1 MNYADINLEVDQR
14 RVAWLTL
21 NRPQKHNAIGRRMM
35 LELCDACAVISND
48 HSIRAVVLAA
58 AGEKSFSAGADLGWM
73 KENLARSRAQRIRES
88 AALADVLEALNRLNK
103 ITIARV
109 HGAAYAGGV
118 GLIAVC
124 DVAISVSNARFS
136 LTETR
141 MGLIPANI
149 APYLID
155 RMGLSNARRT
165 LLNGHVFD
173 ANEAVQFGLID
184 KVVEPANLDQAIEQ
198 ELQSCLACAPG
209 AIAMTKQLLRN
220 VSQQTMQENREYTA
234 KMLAD
239 AWETEEAV
247 AGISGFFEKKPPPWI
262 ESG

>member
-1 MNYADINLEVDQR
+1 MNYQDIKLQVDER
-14 RVAWLTL
+14 CIAWLTL
-21 NRPQKHNAIGRRMM
+21 NRPQKHNVMGSRMM
-35 LELCDACAVISND
+35 LELRDACEVMSND
-48 HSIRAVVLAA
+48 NAIRAVVLAG
-58 AGEKSFSAGADLGWM
+58 AGEKSFSAGADLAWM
-73 KENLARSRAQRIRES
+73 KENMTRSRAQRIKES
-88 AALADVLEALNRLNK
+88 AVLADVLDALNRLNK

-124 DVAISVSNARFS
+124 DVAISVSSARFS

-141 MGLIPANI
+141 LGLTPANI
-149 APYLID
+149 SPYLIE
-155 RMGLSNARRT
+155 RMGCSNARRT

-184 KVVEPANLDQAIEQ
+184 KVVEPDKLDQAIEQ

-209 AIAMTKQLLRN
+209 AIAMTKQLIRT
-220 VSQQTMQENREYTA
+220 VSQQTQQENREYTA

-247 AGISGFFEKKPPPWI
+247 AGISGFFEKKPPPWTT
-262 ESG
+262 G

>member
-1 MNYADINLEVDQR
+1 MNYADISLEVDQR
-14 RVAWLTL
+14 CVARLTL
-21 NRPQKHNAIGRRMM
+21 NRPQKHNAMGSRMM
-35 LELCDACAVISND
+35 LELRDACKAISND
-48 HSIRAVVLAA
+48 NAIRAVVLAA

-124 DVAISVSNARFS
+124 DVAISVSTARFA

-141 MGLIPANI
+141 LGLTPANI
-149 APYLID
+149 SPYLID
-155 RMGLSNARRT
+155 RMGISNARRT

-184 KVVEPANLDQAIEQ
+184 KVVEPANLDQAIEK

-209 AIAMTKQLLRN
+209 AIAMTKGLIRN

-239 AWETEEAV
+239 AWETEEAI
-247 AGISGFFEKKPPPWI
+247 AGIGGFFKKKPPPWM
-262 ESG
+262 SG

>member
-14 RVAWLTL
+14 CVAWLTL
-21 NRPQKHNAIGRRMM
+21 NRPQKHNAMGSRMM
-35 LELCDACAVISND
+35 LELRDACEAISND
-48 HSIRAVVLAA
+48 NSIRAVVLAA
-58 AGEKSFSAGADLGWM
+58 AGEKSFSAGADLAWM

-136 LTETR
+136 LTETHL
-141 MGLIPANI
+141 GLTPANI
-149 APYLID
+149 SPYLID
-155 RMGLSNARRT
+155 RMGISNARRT
-165 LLNGHVFD
+165 LLNGYVFD

-184 KVVEPANLDQAIEQ
+184 KVVEPANLDQAIEK

-209 AIAMTKQLLRN
+209 AIAMTKKLIRN

-239 AWETEEAV
+239 AWETEEAI
-247 AGISGFFEKKPPPWI
+247 AGISGFFEKKPPPWRS
-262 ESG
+262 E

>member
-14 RVAWLTL
+14 CVARLTL
-21 NRPQKHNAIGRRMM
+21 NRPQKHNAMSSRMM
-35 LELCDACAVISND
+35 LELRDACAVISND
-48 HSIRAVVLAA
+48 NAIRAVVLAA

-73 KENLARSRAQRIRES
+73 KENMGRSRAQRIKES
-88 AALADVLEALNRLNK
+88 TALSDTLQALNRLNK

-124 DVAISVSNARFS
+124 DVAIAVSNARFS

-141 MGLIPANI
+141 LGLIPANI
-149 APYLID
+149 SPYMIE
-155 RMGLSNARRT
+155 RMGLGNARRT
-165 LLNGHVFD
+165 MLNGYVFD
-173 ANEAVQFGLID
+173 GNEAVQFGLID
-184 KVVEPANLDQAIEQ
+184 KVVEPTNLDQAIEQ

-209 AIAMTKQLLRN
+209 AIAITKQLIRN
-220 VSQQTMQENREYTA
+220 VGRQTMQENRKYTA

-239 AWETEEAV
+239 AWESKEAV
-247 AGISGFFEKKPPPWI
+247 AGISRFFDKKPPPWMV
-262 ESG
+262 E